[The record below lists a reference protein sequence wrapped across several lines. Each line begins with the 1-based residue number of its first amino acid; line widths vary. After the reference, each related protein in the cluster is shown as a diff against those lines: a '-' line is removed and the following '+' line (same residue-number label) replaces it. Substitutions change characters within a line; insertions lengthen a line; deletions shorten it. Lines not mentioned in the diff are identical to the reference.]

1 VPSDFQKLPG
11 PDEIRDCFRPKAEAA
26 AQFDGADGHR
36 GGWCDAKQRQCSGDN
51 DGKIGP
57 RRVQLPRL
65 PRLYT
70 PPPNVNLS
78 LARGQSRKIEA
89 GPQDMILDKLDGS
102 ARVNPVQHGKEFQR
116 QQLSP

>member
-1 VPSDFQKLPG
+1 
-11 PDEIRDCFRPKAEAA
+11 
-26 AQFDGADGHR
+26 
-36 GGWCDAKQRQCSGDN
+36 
-51 DGKIGP
+51 
-57 RRVQLPRL
+57 
-65 PRLYT
+65 
-70 PPPNVNLS
+70 VNLS